1 MKIAI
6 NAFPYRTREAVRR
19 LKSLL
24 LTVDRRHRNHSWFVY
39 GPPATIR
46 EIEFPAT
53 AVAFREVAV
62 RRSHLDRLFTEQLR
76 LPVLLRGDA
85 VDVIF
90 TAGNADLFFASRP
103 RVLGIGE
110 TELSRTEQDGAG
122 LFDRLCSFLWNWIAR
137 RSMNSVDRI
146 VCPADLATRLTLALD
161 AVLQTKLAT
170 IPRGVGKPF
179 SPDSPPP
186 ATAPERYLLA
196 SAATGAASE
205 FETLI
210 HACKTSREKGISLPL
225 VVIGFSDATR
235 RRRAEQIVQRAG
247 LSGGIMFA
255 ETSEPETVAGLM
267 ANAELFIL
275 GSAAPGD
282 PATLVEAMRCGAA
295 IIAADCSPNRE
306 VAGASVSWYDG
317 QSHWELSNL
326 IERVLGDATYRN
338 ILRKKA
344 RVRAAHYSWETTAEV
359 FVRIL
364 EQVYDDC
371 LVEQARPTTDEIA
384 ARIRHP

>member
-6 NAFPYRTREAVRR
+6 NAFSCTNREAARR

-39 GPPATIR
+39 GTPETIR
-46 EIEFPAT
+46 KMEFPAA
-53 AVAFREVAV
+53 AVTFREVTA
-62 RRSHLDRLFTEQLR
+62 RRSRLGGLFTEQLR
-76 LPVLLRGDA
+76 LPALLRGDA
-85 VDVIF
+85 VDVVF

-110 TELSRTEQDGAG
+110 PELSRTEQGGAG
-122 LFDRLCSFLWNWIAR
+122 LFDRLRGSLWDWITR
-137 RSMNSVDRI
+137 RSMNSADRI
-146 VCPADLATRLTLALD
+146 VCPADLATRLTRTLD

-179 SPDSPPP
+179 SSDSPPP

-205 FETLI
+205 FETLVQAFKI
-210 HACKTSREKGISLPL
+210 CREKGISLPL

-247 LSGGIMFA
+247 LSGGIMFS
-255 ETSEPETVAGLM
+255 ETPEPETVAGLM

-295 IIAADCSPNRE
+295 IVAADCSPNRE

-338 ILRKKA
+338 ILRKKT

-364 EQVYDDC
+364 EQAYDDC

>member
-1 MKIAI
+1 
-6 NAFPYRTREAVRR
+6 
-19 LKSLL
+19 
-24 LTVDRRHRNHSWFVY
+24 
-39 GPPATIR
+39 
-46 EIEFPAT
+46 
-53 AVAFREVAV
+53 
-62 RRSHLDRLFTEQLR
+62 
-76 LPVLLRGDA
+76 
-85 VDVIF
+85 
-90 TAGNADLFFASRP
+90 
-103 RVLGIGE
+103 
-110 TELSRTEQDGAG
+110 
-122 LFDRLCSFLWNWIAR
+122 
-137 RSMNSVDRI
+137 MNSADRI
-146 VCPADLATRLTLALD
+146 VCPADLATRLTRTLD

-186 ATAPERYLLA
+186 PNTPERYLLA
-196 SAATGAASE
+196 SAATGATSE
-205 FETLI
+205 FETLVQ
-210 HACKTSREKGISLPL
+210 ACKNCREKGISLPL
-225 VVIGFSDATR
+225 VVIGFSDADR

-247 LSGGIMFA
+247 VSGGVIFP

-267 ANAELFIL
+267 ANAELFLL
-275 GSAAPGD
+275 GSAFPGD

-295 IIAADCSPNRE
+295 IVAADCPPNRE
-306 VAGASVSWYDG
+306 AAGASVSWYDG

-326 IERVLGDATYRN
+326 IERVLGDTTYRN

-364 EQVYDDC
+364 EQAYDDC